1 MGGFFKV
8 AGCASDFPRK
18 VGFSNHG
25 KRHLVWGYVARESK
39 NFGLCGFVGVF
50 SVQDGIGGMV
60 SPSPRDGKREHK
72 RSFGVYCSF
81 S

>member
-60 SPSPRDGKREHK
+60 FT
-72 RSFGVYCSF
+72 FGRNRYDAF
-81 S
+81 SAGIVVHD